1 MTSGSYSRYIS
12 TPRYRYIYIYNDI
25 STHFDRSL
33 HRDDSLPD
41 LVLSAAL
48 PPPTLA
54 SNTTS
59 TSTADL
65 EAEYF
70 GGAASDQVLWLL

>member
-1 MTSGSYSRYIS
+1 MTSGRYSRYLHL
-12 TPRYRYIYIYNDI
+12 PRYIYTNIFI

-48 PPPTLA
+48 PPPSLA